1 LAVIAWILTPR
12 YGIAG
17 VGLAILF
24 DGLLVFILAAWR
36 LWALHRFAIARTIGW
51 LAVGM
56 VFLIASCGM
65 LAVRLPSDTGGSILI
80 KCAICLLLALLG
92 LKILREKDHNRDMMN
107 YQC

>member
-1 LAVIAWILTPR
+1 
-12 YGIAG
+12 
-17 VGLAILF
+17 
-24 DGLLVFILAAWR
+24 
-36 LWALHRFAIARTIGW
+36 
-51 LAVGM
+51 
-56 VFLIASCGM
+56 M